1 MHLSDLFL
9 IIKENPVLLL
19 SYLLISGVITVNGWT
34 DAPTAIATCI
44 SSRTITPKKAIY
56 LAAVMNF
63 AGVFV
68 MSQFSGKVVSSI
80 THIADF
86 GKDNKTAALAMCAAL
101 FSIILWAV
109 ASWFF
114 GIPTSESHALIA
126 ALSGAAIAVNRTFNG
141 INLSEWVKVISG
153 LFISAISGFLLGYII
168 VKIISLFI
176 RNSDKTKTDFYFI
189 NLQNLSAAFMAFMHG
204 AQDGQ
209 KFIGVFLLLSSYFT
223 KTDGTNDNIPLMLI
237 IYCSALMAIGT
248 SIGGMRIIKSM
259 GSDMIRLKKY
269 QGFGA
274 DLAGAISLLISTL
287 TGLPVSTTHTKT
299 TAIMGVGAAYRLS
312 SVDWKIAKEMILT
325 WILTFPGCGF
335 LGYLITAFFIS
346 IRVII

>member
-1 MHLSDLFL
+1 MRLSELFL
-9 IIKENPVLLL
+9 IIKENPILLL
-19 SYLLISGVITVNGWT
+19 SYILISGVITVNGWT

-44 SSRTITPKKAIY
+44 SSRTITPKRAIY
-56 LAAVMNF
+56 LAAAMNF

-86 GKDNKTAALAMCAAL
+86 GNDNRIAALAMSAAL
-101 FSIILWAV
+101 LSIILWAV
-109 ASWFF
+109 TAWFF

-126 ALSGAAIAVNRTFNG
+126 ALSGAAIAVNKTFDG
-141 INLSEWVKVISG
+141 INISEWSKVISG
-153 LFISAISGFLLGYII
+153 LFISTVSGFLLGYII
-168 VKIISLFI
+168 VKIISLLI
-176 RNSDKTKTDFYFI
+176 KNSDKTKTDRNFVY
-189 NLQNLSAAFMAFMHG
+189 LQNLSAAFMAFMHG

-209 KFIGVFLLLSSYFT
+209 KFIGVFLLSSSYFSN
-223 KTDGTNDNIPLMLI
+223 TDSKSENIPVFLI
-237 IYCSALMAIGT
+237 IYCSVLMALGT

-259 GSDMIRLKKY
+259 GADMIRLKKY

-274 DLAGAISLLISTL
+274 DLAGAVSLLISTL

-299 TAIMGVGAAYRLS
+299 TAIMGVGAANRLS
-312 SVDWKIAKEMILT
+312 SVDWQIAKEMILT

-335 LGYLITAFFIS
+335 LGYLITVIFIS
-346 IRVII
+346 IRW